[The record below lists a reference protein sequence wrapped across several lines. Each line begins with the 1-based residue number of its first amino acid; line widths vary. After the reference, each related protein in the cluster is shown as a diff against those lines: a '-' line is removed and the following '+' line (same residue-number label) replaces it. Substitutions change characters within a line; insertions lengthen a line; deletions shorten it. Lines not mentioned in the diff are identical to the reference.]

1 MKLLRTWIHFVCG
14 WTASSLNS
22 MRSVFYFIPTDPIR
36 KTVADLGFFQDP
48 IRSNC
53 FSWKCKLR
61 EGTEQGD
68 FEGLAKWPSLPHPR
82 SNWANLESDYW
93 KWNPTYVNEKIISAC
108 ISLRMLVY
116 TIIYVHIYISWEYT
130 YRWTRRVWSELFEK
144 WCGRL
149 VEWIWKSDLLPVLR
163 YRYNPC
169 LCLSAFL
176 HPPPSRPRMENRRKL
191 VLSISRSIGGGGEVE
206 DRSMT
211 DNTITNY
218 KPLRHVSGWNWPISN
233 TIVARLDLS
242 ASGPWIVRWFLRLS
256 TVHFSVSNQIV
267 PRDSRVER
275 ETGGKKFIRPA
286 CFSSQI
292 SAATLLLSATRN

>member
-14 WTASSLNS
+14 WTVSSLNS

-68 FEGLAKWPSLPHPR
+68 FEGFAKWPSLPHPR

-116 TIIYVHIYISWEYT
+116 TVIYVHIYISWEYT

-149 VEWIWKSDLLPVLR
+149 VEWIWKSDLLPVRRYSIIPAFVSLLSSILR
-163 YRYNPC
+163 LRGRVWKIAGN
-169 LCLSAFL
+169 LF
-176 HPPPSRPRMENRRKL
+176 
-191 VLSISRSIGGGGEVE
+191 SRSHVRSVVAGKSKI
-206 DRSMT
+206 DR
-211 DNTITNY
+211 
-218 KPLRHVSGWNWPISN
+218 WPIIRLQITS
-233 TIVARLDLS
+233 RLDTS
-242 ASGPWIVRWFLRLS
+242 A
-256 TVHFSVSNQIV
+256 
-267 PRDSRVER
+267 D
-275 ETGGKKFIRPA
+275 ETD
-286 CFSSQI
+286 Q
-292 SAATLLLSATRN
+292 SATPLSLGSIYRRAGRE

>member
-116 TIIYVHIYISWEYT
+116 TVIYVHIYISWEY
-130 YRWTRRVWSELFEK
+130 
-144 WCGRL
+144 
-149 VEWIWKSDLLPVLR
+149 I
-163 YRYNPC
+163 
-169 LCLSAFL
+169 
-176 HPPPSRPRMENRRKL
+176 
-191 VLSISRSIGGGGEVE
+191 
-206 DRSMT
+206 
-211 DNTITNY
+211 
-218 KPLRHVSGWNWPISN
+218 
-233 TIVARLDLS
+233 
-242 ASGPWIVRWFLRLS
+242 
-256 TVHFSVSNQIV
+256 
-267 PRDSRVER
+267 VER
-275 ETGGKKFIRPA
+275 DEFEASFSKNDAGGWLNGSGNLICSPYVD
-286 CFSSQI
+286 I
-292 SAATLLLSATRN
+292 V

>member
-68 FEGLAKWPSLPHPR
+68 FEGLVKWPSLPHPR

-116 TIIYVHIYISWEYT
+116 TVIYVYIYISRE
-130 YRWTRRVWSELFEK
+130 
-144 WCGRL
+144 
-149 VEWIWKSDLLPVLR
+149 
-163 YRYNPC
+163 
-169 LCLSAFL
+169 
-176 HPPPSRPRMENRRKL
+176 
-191 VLSISRSIGGGGEVE
+191 SISLNETSLKRAFRKMMRAV
-206 DRSMT
+206 
-211 DNTITNY
+211 
-218 KPLRHVSGWNWPISN
+218 GWM
-233 TIVARLDLS
+233 DLE
-242 ASGPWIVRWFLRLS
+242 IWFA
-256 TVHFSVSNQIV
+256 
-267 PRDSRVER
+267 PR
-275 ETGGKKFIRPA
+275 T
-286 CFSSQI
+286 
-292 SAATLLLSATRN
+292 